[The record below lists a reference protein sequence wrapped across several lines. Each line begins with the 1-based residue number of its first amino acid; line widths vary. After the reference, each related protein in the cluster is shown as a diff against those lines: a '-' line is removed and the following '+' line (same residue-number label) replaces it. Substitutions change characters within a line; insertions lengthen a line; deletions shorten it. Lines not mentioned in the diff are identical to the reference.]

1 VNALA
6 RAGETS
12 GVNNKTGNR
21 LRQQMVDEETG
32 KDGHLIAKDASE
44 ARLHFSPI

>member
-12 GVNNKTGNR
+12 GVNNKTGR